1 MPIELN
7 GRTLRQAIWGLDSYG
22 LLFILLIG
30 DYLVL
35 SLVNSDRWGGLVRTV
50 PVACTVLFAL
60 HTSASRR
67 SALRFAQIAVVVSV
81 AAGIAQAVQGKAAT
95 AAAISFFLVG
105 FMLLLSP
112 VAILRRVLP
121 KETVE
126 VESLFAAVDVY
137 IIIGLIF
144 SLLFI
149 GISTLWH
156 PPQHTA
162 FLAQAPWQHPPS
174 NYVYLSFVTLTTV
187 GFGDLTPLSNVA
199 RSVVVLEA
207 LMGQIFLV
215 TLVARLVALYSA
227 QNRRGVVGRRRR
239 TSAGPE
245 SPPSVDEAERA
256 ARVAAAERALE
267 AARVDLAIAR
277 AEVEEAAT
285 DLGTDLGGSD
295 GPEPSG

>member
-1 MPIELN
+1 MPIEIN

-22 LLFILLIG
+22 LLFVLLIG

-35 SLVNSDRWGGLVRTV
+35 SLVNSDRWGGLARTF
-50 PVACTVLFAL
+50 PVACTVLFVM

-67 SALRFAQIAVVVSV
+67 SALRLAQVAVVVSM
-81 AAGIAQAVQGKAAT
+81 AAGIGQAVAGQAAT
-95 AAAISFFLVG
+95 AAGISFFLVG

-121 KETVE
+121 KETVQ

-162 FLAQAPWQHPPS
+162 FLAQAPWKRPPS

-187 GFGDLTPLSNVA
+187 GFGDLTPLSNLA

-227 QNRRGVVGRRRR
+227 QNRRSVLGRRRR
-239 TSAGPE
+239 TTSE
-245 SPPSVDEAERA
+245 SEAPAAVSEAERA
-256 ARVAAAERALE
+256 ARVEAAERELE
-267 AARVDLAIAR
+267 AARVDLALAQ
-277 AEVEEAAT
+277 AEVEEAET
-285 DLGTDLGGSD
+285 DLGAKLE